1 MHVPTLVER
10 VRVEGRSEVFLVL
23 RVNHDDRAAHVVPLE
38 KPGAAVL
45 KVPFEELTPAGG
57 GGAASRPILRPHAG

>member
-57 GGAASRPILRPHAG
+57 GAASRPILRPHAG